1 MSMSDA
7 LKSWSEQYR
16 SDIVS
21 VRLPLVPFTIVALN
35 SYAAMRE
42 ALTSAETSDVLTGR
56 PPQMGGPEN
65 EESAGMYSVVI
76 FSTYFLLRHLI
87 HLVF

>member
-1 MSMSDA
+1 MSDA

-21 VRLPLVPFTIVALN
+21 VRIPLVPLTIVVLN
-35 SYAAMRE
+35 SYTAMRE
-42 ALTSAETSDVLTGR
+42 ALTSAETSDALAGR

-65 EESAGMYSVVI
+65 EERAGMYSVV
-76 FSTYFLLRHLI
+76 FF
-87 HLVF
+87 